1 MRSRPV
7 RPASYLVI
15 MGRTESRPNPRR
27 CPDCGGWVWA
37 VAGRV
42 FPDVCPRCMA
52 EFRGGVAT
60 PILDGG
66 RRRSRLRRWLD
77 NRRSGEESHM
87 RRAA

>member
-1 MRSRPV
+1 
-7 RPASYLVI
+7 
-15 MGRTESRPNPRR
+15 
-27 CPDCGGWVWA
+27 
-37 VAGRV
+37 
-42 FPDVCPRCMA
+42 MA

-77 NRRSGEESHM
+77 NRRSGEGSHV

>member
-1 MRSRPV
+1 
-7 RPASYLVI
+7 

-42 FPDVCPRCMA
+42 FPSVCPRCMA

-77 NRRSGEESHM
+77 NRRSGEGPHM

>member
-1 MRSRPV
+1 
-7 RPASYLVI
+7 
-15 MGRTESRPNPRR
+15 
-27 CPDCGGWVWA
+27 
-37 VAGRV
+37 
-42 FPDVCPRCMA
+42 MA

-77 NRRSGEESHM
+77 NRRSGEGSHL